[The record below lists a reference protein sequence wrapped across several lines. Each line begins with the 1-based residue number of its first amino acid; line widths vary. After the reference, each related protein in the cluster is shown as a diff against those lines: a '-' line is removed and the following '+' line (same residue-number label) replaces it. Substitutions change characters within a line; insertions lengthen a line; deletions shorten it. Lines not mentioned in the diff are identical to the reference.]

1 MLAIKKNEIVLFE
14 EMLIDLEI
22 VIESEV
28 RRRK

>member
-1 MLAIKKNEIVLFE
+1 MLAIEKNEIVLFE

-22 VIESEV
+22 VIESEI